1 MTIELKVFC
10 RRYDIMKKKLLP
22 TILALSMVFGLVSC
36 GQKTD
41 TSKSDKEK
49 TEAAESTKKA
59 DSESKDTK
67 TEDKNSEESKKKTE
81 TADTSSQELEQKKT
95 EVQLFVDSDLEYV
108 MNQLAKSY
116 ESTHSDV
123 AISCNVDHSTSL
135 LTQIEE
141 GAACDLYFTG
151 VESQMEQLQ
160 NSGWIISDGY
170 TNVVGDTLAVI
181 TKKGSATVVTGLGDF
196 ANAGSIAL
204 AGGNL
209 PVGGYTRRAMVVS
222 GMITETDD
230 LSAITASEISEQ
242 LNGVIIQ
249 EKDSTDQV
257 LSAVMDGSCEV
268 GCLLSSDLCGYEDS
282 LDVVET
288 LGNDYS
294 GRIVYSLAQIKNDK
308 ASQEEI
314 AAATAFMDY
323 ITGQEAAAIFSQCH
337 YSTVQ

>member
-1 MTIELKVFC
+1 
-10 RRYDIMKKKLLP
+10 MKKKLLP

-209 PVGGYTRRAMVVS
+209 PVGVYTRRAMVVS

-314 AAATAFMDY
+314 ATATAFMDY